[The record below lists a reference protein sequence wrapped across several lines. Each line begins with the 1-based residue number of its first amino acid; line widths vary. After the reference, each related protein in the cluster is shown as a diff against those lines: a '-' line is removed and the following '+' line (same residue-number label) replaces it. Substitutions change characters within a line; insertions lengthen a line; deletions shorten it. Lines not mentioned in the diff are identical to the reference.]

1 MLLIAFTLIGGL
13 VFLILMGRVDEASTL
28 RDWEMALTPDGQ
40 AVLARVA
47 QHVQHERGMAEESY
61 TRATEARRDGS
72 FDEAVRYLRT
82 GSRVVEACSET
93 VPALLKSLAVLSWQA
108 AAILPIRPLRPLQFH
123 VGQLRTLAGIHAL
136 GHHLLATTRERF
148 RLRVAVLRYG
158 LRAAVGMLLR
168 NSRALVSRP
177 EAISEWDR
185 LTMIRADVGTLTEES
200 LESLRVLLASLTAVR
215 REPGRRTAGQES
227 RG

>member
-1 MLLIAFTLIGGL
+1 
-13 VFLILMGRVDEASTL
+13 
-28 RDWEMALTPDGQ
+28 
-40 AVLARVA
+40 
-47 QHVQHERGMAEESY
+47 
-61 TRATEARRDGS
+61 
-72 FDEAVRYLRT
+72 
-82 GSRVVEACSET
+82 
-93 VPALLKSLAVLSWQA
+93 LK
-108 AAILPIRPLRPLQFH
+108 FH
-123 VGQLRTLAGIHAL
+123 VGQLRTLAGIHAV

-168 NSRALVSRP
+168 NSRGLVSRP
-177 EAISEWDR
+177 ETISEWDR
-185 LTMIRADVGTLTEES
+185 LTMIRADVGTLTDES